1 MFVSSIWFFF
11 FCLSSFV
18 MFKNIFFSQS
28 VCVCLFIW
36 SSFGVWCPQGNEEL
50 RVVGH
55 GNLISILR
63 GMDTT
68 RLLGLT
74 ADKMSMREDS
84 NGKMGLEIGD
94 AGGEEPYNPRDEQ
107 LVLMVAVM
115 VDGQPAVGADV
126 IKAELAT
133 QNLEGEFLWKFRIR
147 DFAFQPV

>member
-1 MFVSSIWFFF
+1 M
-11 FCLSSFV
+11 CY
-18 MFKNIFFSQS
+18 
-28 VCVCLFIW
+28 VCLW
-36 SSFGVWCPQGNEEL
+36 SSVGVWCPQGNEEL

-74 ADKMSMREDS
+74 ADKISTREEDS
-84 NGKMGLEIGD
+84 NCKMGLEIGD

-107 LVLMVAVM
+107 LVLMLAVM

-133 QNLEGEFLWKFRIR
+133 ENLEGELLWKFRIR